1 MIRGPLFFLYCFFF
15 WAVPLR
21 DRGTSTSTL
30 THSQGYK
37 CKWQLTFIADGS
49 GGQGK
54 GRKGGE
60 NLGTWA
66 PSTMSNS
73 IAVEGRALGMKRP
86 KPKAKSRTERQSQS
100 RSKKPSTLSIDLG
113 EWLHSNGAGDEKRR
127 TGEPETR
134 RTGELVNW
142 RTRQCHVRDFMLI
155 AWALQ

>member
-113 EWLHSNGAGDEKRR
+113 E
-127 TGEPETR
+127 
-134 RTGELVNW
+134 
-142 RTRQCHVRDFMLI
+142 
-155 AWALQ
+155 